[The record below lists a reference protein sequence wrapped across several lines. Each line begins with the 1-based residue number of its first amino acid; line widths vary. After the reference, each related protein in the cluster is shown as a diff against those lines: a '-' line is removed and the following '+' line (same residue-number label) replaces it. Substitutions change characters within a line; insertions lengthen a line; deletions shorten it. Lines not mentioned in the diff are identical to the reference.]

1 MIPFFL
7 FLFSLVFLIGRFNT
21 FADPI
26 LRNLLTPIAG
36 ICFLLFSGFP
46 LSYDYFT
53 ILFLLASL
61 ILLSLF
67 FSTPTFCPAKVIFT
81 SRFVR
86 FFQILSVFAF
96 VFCFLDSL
104 FNTDFTKSVFLTGNF
119 DLRVDLSYPILRFF
133 KNGFFYILIPLLLF
147 SRFYSTRFFYRL
159 NLLSTILYWVPYVC
173 VPGKGLILSATV
185 FTLNYVFWRSILF
198 NDFHVIPTLSFRRF
212 ALSKASLRNIFYLLF
227 LAFSVIAI
235 TLYFLSRT
243 TGISLA
249 SSLQL
254 LEFRIFPVSY
264 ELAFSILRSPNFH
277 LDLNIPPP
285 EFSNILHL
293 WLKPYFK
300 FLGSD
305 FVFDT
310 IPKYIQYSLNGF
322 VTYGIGSPNS
332 TLFVEATLIHG
343 RILGT
348 IVTLFFMLIGC
359 IVRRKI
365 LSSSSL
371 NLATFAMSPLLT
383 YGPSFCFQDAQSFF
397 TAFIPFL
404 FLNFLAYFLS
414 FI

>member
-133 KNGFFYILIPLLLF
+133 KNGFFYI
-147 SRFYSTRFFYRL
+147 
-159 NLLSTILYWVPYVC
+159 
-173 VPGKGLILSATV
+173 
-185 FTLNYVFWRSILF
+185 
-198 NDFHVIPTLSFRRF
+198 
-212 ALSKASLRNIFYLLF
+212 
-227 LAFSVIAI
+227 
-235 TLYFLSRT
+235 
-243 TGISLA
+243 
-249 SSLQL
+249 
-254 LEFRIFPVSY
+254 
-264 ELAFSILRSPNFH
+264 
-277 LDLNIPPP
+277 
-285 EFSNILHL
+285 
-293 WLKPYFK
+293 
-300 FLGSD
+300 
-305 FVFDT
+305 
-310 IPKYIQYSLNGF
+310 
-322 VTYGIGSPNS
+322 
-332 TLFVEATLIHG
+332 
-343 RILGT
+343 
-348 IVTLFFMLIGC
+348 
-359 IVRRKI
+359 
-365 LSSSSL
+365 
-371 NLATFAMSPLLT
+371 
-383 YGPSFCFQDAQSFF
+383 
-397 TAFIPFL
+397 
-404 FLNFLAYFLS
+404 
-414 FI
+414 